1 MRQPLALLVALAV
14 LTSLAVPAAS
24 HARAARSFGPQVGIS
39 SSPDQ
44 VVFGLH
50 LGFSDIAPSVDF
62 VPSVD
67 LGLGDDRT
75 VVSLNGDFH
84 FRFRVSGSSWQPYA
98 GAGIGVH
105 AVNVDVGP
113 FHHSD
118 TVTGGNLMFGAD
130 VPTRGGS
137 TFGAEAR
144 FAFGDGPS
152 AKLLAI
158 WSFPLR

>member
-1 MRQPLALLVALAV
+1 MRQPLALLLVLAA
-14 LTSLAVPAAS
+14 LAVPAVS
-24 HARAARSFGPQVGIS
+24 HARAARQFGPQVGFS

-44 VVFGLH
+44 IVAGMH

-67 LGLGDDRT
+67 LGLGDDQT
-75 VVSLNGDFH
+75 VVSINGDFH

-98 GAGIGVH
+98 GLGIAAH
-105 AVNVDVGP
+105 AVNFDAGP
-113 FHHSD
+113 YHHSD
-118 TVTGGNLMFGAD
+118 TVTGGNVLFGAD

-137 TFGAEAR
+137 RFGVEAR

-152 AKLLAI
+152 AKLLAT